1 MANEFI
7 IKNGYISKGNSVVEG
22 NLNVTGGT
30 QSIFSGNSSVEL
42 VRITQTGSGD
52 AFVVEDATNIDSS
65 HFVIDANGNTAI
77 GLTIPREKLDVS
89 GNTIVSGSLS
99 ANTISGNGGG
109 ITNIANRLIAITQL
123 TASTLVTDTI
133 GTTTF
138 DVINLNSDGT
148 NRFAKTTFV
157 APISG
162 KVLID
167 MTFDMTIVNSAAVQM
182 IGLNSTTGSTATP
195 SDGWYRVNADNDSTS
210 GQFYA
215 KFIKTGLTPGNT
227 YTYYFMGVCNFSSNT
242 IRSSSIQTGAYSAG
256 SDLPSPLTIMVYDL
270 GGVSITTNPSS

>member
-7 IKNGYISKGNSVVEG
+7 IKNGYISKGNSIVEG
-22 NLNVTGGT
+22 GFT
-30 QSIFSGNSSVEL
+30 
-42 VRITQTGSGD
+42 
-52 AFVVEDATNIDSS
+52 AT
-65 HFVIDANGNTAI
+65 
-77 GLTIPREKLDVS
+77 
-89 GNTIVSGSLS
+89 
-99 ANTISGNGGG
+99 TISGDGGN
-109 ITNIANRLIAITQL
+109 ITNVANRLVAITQL

-157 APISG
+157 APTSG
-162 KVLID
+162 NVLID
-167 MTFDMTIVNSAAVQM
+167 MTFDMVISNSAAVQM
-182 IGLNSTTGSTATP
+182 IGLNSTTGSTSTP
-195 SDGWYRVNADNDSTS
+195 SDGWYRINADNDATS

-215 KFIKTGLTPGNT
+215 KFIKTGLTPGVT

-242 IRSSSIQTGAYSAG
+242 IRTSSVQTGAYSSG

-270 GGVSITTNPSS
+270 GGVTITTNPSS